1 MNPNTLDPEISE
13 SLALLRVANARHF
26 QIVGSIQSTCPHLVI
41 TTVAPIVEH
50 DGTESGLLTKCMRCT
65 LFFRLPVQPK
75 QEILS

>member
-1 MNPNTLDPEISE
+1 MNPNTLDPEIAE
-13 SLALLRVANARHF
+13 SLALVRNVNARHF
-26 QIVGSIQSTCPHLVI
+26 EIVGSIQSTCPHIVI

-65 LFFRLPVQPK
+65 RLFRLPVQPK